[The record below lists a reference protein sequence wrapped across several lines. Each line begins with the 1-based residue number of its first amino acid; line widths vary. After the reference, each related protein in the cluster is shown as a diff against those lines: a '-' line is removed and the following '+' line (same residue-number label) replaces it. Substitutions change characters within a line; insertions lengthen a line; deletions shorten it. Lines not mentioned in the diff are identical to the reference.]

1 MITHPRT
8 TTRRST
14 RCSCLIRLTRRFWS
28 AFLLPRRG
36 WFHSLLLLVRALLG
50 LFLSLR
56 LDRGFLLL
64 LLPLALTRGGVPASE
79 QSSLLRLE
87 VVYLLLHLPPLVQQR
102 PDHVVLDLQQP
113 RQRVAF
119 LHRGGVQPSLALKVR
134 RVHVRGLGQWATR
147 ESIARVVH
155 SPVSSEELRGMS
167 VWCGRN
173 RIHFRRQ
180 RVDGVRVPRQLVHL
194 PLDPHHLQRLRT
206 LQPLERLARLALNL
220 SLHHAL
226 DVRNLQHPRAKTT
239 DLVLDV
245 VALRQQGAVHGV
257 VQRPPAVRRVRS
269 HVLG

>member
-8 TTRRST
+8 TTRRFT
-14 RCSCLIRLTRRFWS
+14 RCSCLLRRRFWSAFLLRRRFWS

-36 WFHSLLLLVRALLG
+36 WFLFLPVDRGLLL
-50 LFLSLR
+50 
-56 LDRGFLLL
+56 LLL

-119 LHRGGVQPSLALKVR
+119 LHRRGVQPSLALKVR
-134 RVHVRGLGQWATR
+134 RVHVRGLGQRATR

-155 SPVSSEELRGMS
+155 GPVSSKKLRGMS
-167 VWCGRN
+167 VRRGRN

-220 SLHHAL
+220 PLHHAL
-226 DVRNLQHPRAKTT
+226 DVRNLQHPRAKTA

-245 VALRQQGAVHGV
+245 VALRQQRAVHGV